1 MAGEEASLCWN
12 LHKAFASIR
21 RFAKVLARAHFA
33 CIAVTT
39 FYTPARTVHK
49 RVKTHSI
56 PALVPNHDCFNAHT
70 TRPSGRWCPAYE
82 VGRSL
87 IQPGGTMKLKDRDW
101 TEVERRFGATGSEL
115 MQEDKTVRAAFLA
128 LAVSGAAVLVGMA
141 VYLIFL
147 SPPSQDSDPSVSAMR
162 RLIPM

>member
-1 MAGEEASLCWN
+1 
-12 LHKAFASIR
+12 
-21 RFAKVLARAHFA
+21 
-33 CIAVTT
+33 
-39 FYTPARTVHK
+39 
-49 RVKTHSI
+49 
-56 PALVPNHDCFNAHT
+56 
-70 TRPSGRWCPAYE
+70 
-82 VGRSL
+82 
-87 IQPGGTMKLKDRDW
+87 MKLKHRDW

-147 SPPSQDSDPSVSAMR
+147 SPPSQDSDPGVSAMR